1 MGTLTA
7 EREQVAAACRRLAGE
22 GLVPGT
28 AGNASMRSGE
38 LVAITP
44 TGAVLG
50 ELEPEQVTVVDL
62 EGGVV
67 DGRLAPTSEIDLH
80 LGVYS
85 RIGAGAVVHTHA
97 PMATAIACVLDELPL
112 VHYQMLA
119 LGGPVRVAPYA
130 TFGTPELAEGVVQ
143 ALEGRAAALM
153 RSHGAVCVGGDVGG
167 AAETSLLLEWACGVY
182 WHARALGEPHVLT
195 QAELDDVV
203 GAVTERGYGAV
214 KEID

>member
-1 MGTLTA
+1 MTLSA
-7 EREQVAAACRRLAGE
+7 EREMVAAACNRLAAE

-28 AGNASMRSGE
+28 AGNASMRSGDH
-38 LVAITP
+38 VAVTP

-62 EGGVV
+62 DGQLV
-67 DGRLAPTSEIDLH
+67 DGSLAPTSELSLH
-80 LGVYS
+80 LGVY
-85 RIGAGAVVHTHA
+85 RRHDARAVVHTHA

-119 LGGPVRVAPYA
+119 LGGSIRVAPYA
-130 TFGTPELAEGVVQ
+130 TFGSPELAQSVVD
-143 ALEGRAAALM
+143 ALEGKAAALM
-153 RSHGAVCVGGDVGG
+153 QSHGAVCVGADVQ
-167 AAETSLLLEWACGVY
+167 AAADSTLLLEWACGVY

-195 QAELDDVV
+195 DAEVGDVV
-203 GAVTERGYGAV
+203 SAVTERGYGAV

>member
-1 MGTLTA
+1 MNTLSA
-7 EREQVAAACRRLAGE
+7 EREMVAAACRRLASE

-28 AGNASMRSGE
+28 AGNASMRSGDH
-38 LVAITP
+38 VAITP

-62 EGGVV
+62 GGEVV
-67 DGRLAPTSEIDLH
+67 DGSLAPTSEIDLH
-80 LGVYS
+80 LGVYE
-85 RIGAGAVVHTHA
+85 RLGAGAVVHTHA

-119 LGGPVRVAPYA
+119 LGGAVRVAPYA
-130 TFGTPELAEGVVQ
+130 TFGTPELAEGVVE
-143 ALEGRAAALM
+143 ALEGHTAALM
-153 RSHGAVCVGGDVGG
+153 RSHGAVCIGGDVDG
-167 AAETSLLLEWACGVY
+167 ATEATLLLEWACTVY

-195 QAELDDVV
+195 DDEVNGVV
-203 GAVTERGYGAV
+203 AAVTERGYGAL